1 MLPGSATRNRSAIGA
16 LGAVLL
22 TGSMGVAH
30 LDAQALR
37 ATIFGTV
44 KDVSGATM
52 PGVTI
57 EARNAGTGV
66 VETVVTNDQGRFT
79 LPDLP
84 LGTYTVQAALAG
96 FQTVVRKDLALTV
109 GSQTV
114 VDFSLPIGQV
124 QETVTVTGESPIVD
138 TTSAA
143 VATRIEQK
151 QIAELPLNGRNF
163 AQLVTLSPGVTSI
176 SFAGSLFGRQPVYSV
191 AGGRPEGQAF
201 LLDNQNT
208 ANFWN
213 RAAGSGVLGTTLGV
227 EAIAE
232 FQALTNTYSAQFGGG
247 GAAINAI
254 TRSGA
259 NAVHGSVLEFVRNSA
274 FDARQFFDDPARPKP
289 PFSKHQFGGSVGGPI
304 KSDKAFFFVNYEGI
318 VQSLSETR
326 IATVPDANAHNGVI
340 PIGGVLTDVGVHP
353 AIRPVMDL
361 YPLPTDALG
370 GGVGQ
375 IGQVDATTGHE
386 HYMLERVDYTLSA
399 KDSLMARYVSDTAYL
414 FEPFSGSSIPLWPA
428 ANRTNNQ
435 YFMGEERRLLS
446 ASVINQMRF
455 GLVRTRELADNTGAV
470 PALAFFPGRMNGTV
484 TPAPNITTI
493 GANQLNPFDILQR
506 RYSVADDFYVSR
518 GSHSVSFGGSF
529 DRLATDINAPFQ
541 WGGVWTF
548 TSLQTFLQNQ
558 PASIVGALPGQDNA
572 YREFREN
579 DFTAYLQDEWRATA
593 QLTLNLGL
601 RYAPT
606 TNATVT
612 PGITL
617 VDPPQS
623 PAFTP
628 VGTVFAGNASLRNF
642 DPRLGIAYDPF
653 GDRRT
658 AIRAG
663 FGIFHNV
670 VAPRVYASAYYLN
683 PPYTIGRQDLSVVP
697 PAFPTPFTSV
707 VAALPTQSQGID
719 YQTRNTPYQEQWN
732 VNVQREV
739 LRSTVTIGYVG
750 SHSENLFKQ
759 RDVNPVGPATL
770 ADGTV
775 VYGVPRG
782 AVAGITPNAR
792 ANPKFSVLNTG
803 TAFATSDYRSLQMS
817 LNRRFDRGLQAQLAY
832 TLSKCT
838 DLSSGNF
845 GGEGGTASTNPYD
858 PGYDKGLCGFN
869 RTHVVRAS
877 GVFALPFSGNQFV
890 EGWLVSAILSYTSG
904 SPFTP
909 AIGFD
914 QSGLGT
920 AAQRPNLASGRTIET
935 VVTGGINRWFDP
947 TAFTLPAPGALGHAG
962 RNSLTGPDFMT
973 LDLALQ
979 KTIRIG
985 AALRRAQSGPS
996 IQLRAE
1002 GFNLTNRTNF
1012 GQPSANVF
1020 VQAPNGGGTYSPTA
1034 GRITTL
1040 AGTARQIQFAVK
1052 VVF

>member
-1 MLPGSATRNRSAIGA
+1 MRPGSTTRQRAAICA
-16 LGAVLL
+16 LGLL
-22 TGSMGVAH
+22 VIGSPGAAR
-30 LDAQALR
+30 LEAQAVR

-44 KDVSGATM
+44 KDTSGLTITGVAIEVKNTAT
-52 PGVTI
+52 GVTQ
-57 EARNAGTGV
+57 
-66 VETVVTNDQGRFT
+66 TVVTNDQGRYT

-84 LGTYTVQAALAG
+84 LGQYDVQASLAG
-96 FQTVVRKDLALTV
+96 FQTVVHKGLTLTV
-109 GSQTV
+109 GSQNV
-114 VDFSLPIGQV
+114 VDFSLPVGQV
-124 QETVTVTGESPIVD
+124 EETVTVAGESPLVD

-151 QIAELPLNGRNF
+151 QIADLPLNGRNF
-163 AQLVTLSPGVTSI
+163 AQLITLSPGVTSI
-176 SFAGSLFGRQPVYSV
+176 TFTGSLFGRQPVYSV

-232 FQALTNTYSAQFGGG
+232 FQTLTNTYSAQFGGG

-259 NAVHGSVLEFVRNSA
+259 NAVHGSTLEFVRNSA

-289 PFSKHQFGGSVGGPI
+289 PFSKHQFGGSLGGPI
-304 KSDKAFFFVNYEGI
+304 SPDKAFFFLNYEGI
-318 VQSLSETR
+318 VQRLSETR
-326 IATVPDANAHNGVI
+326 IATVPDQNAHNGLI
-340 PIGGVLTDVGVHP
+340 PIAGALTNIGVNP
-353 AIRPVMDL
+353 AVKPVLDL
-361 YPLPTDALG
+361 YPLPSTALG

-375 IGQVDATTGHE
+375 VSAVDTTRGHE
-386 HYMLERVDYTLSA
+386 HYALGRIDYTLSA
-399 KDSLMARYVSDTAYL
+399 KDSLLARYVADTASL
-414 FEPFSGSSIPLWPA
+414 VEPFSGSNIPLWPA
-428 ANRTNNQ
+428 TNKTNNQ
-435 YFMGEERRLLS
+435 YFLTEARRLIS
-446 ASVINQMRF
+446 SSVINQVRF
-455 GLVRTRELADNTGAV
+455 GVVRTRELADNTGSVA
-470 PALAFFPGRMNGTV
+470 ALEFFPNRMNGTV
-484 TPAPNITTI
+484 TPAPNITTV
-493 GANQLNPFDILQR
+493 GANQLNPFDLLQR
-506 RYSVADDFYVSR
+506 RYSVADDLYMNR
-518 GSHSVSFGGSF
+518 GNHGVTIGGSF
-529 DRLATDINAPFQ
+529 DRLETDINAPFQ

-548 TSLQTFLQNQ
+548 TSLQAFLLNQ
-558 PASIVGALPGQDNA
+558 PTSIVGALPGQDNA

-579 DFTAYLQDEWRATA
+579 DFTVYVQDEWKATPK
-593 QLTLNLGL
+593 LTLNLGL

-623 PAFTP
+623 PAFSP
-628 VGTVFAGNASLRNF
+628 VTTVFASNASLRNLA
-642 DPRLGIAYDPF
+642 PRLGVAFDPS

-663 FGIFHNV
+663 FGVFHNV

-697 PAFPTPFTSV
+697 PTFPTPFTSV

-732 VNVQREV
+732 VNVQRE
-739 LRSTVTIGYVG
+739 LFSSTLVTVGYVG

-759 RDVNPVGPATL
+759 RDLNPVTPSKL

-775 VYGVPRG
+775 VYGIPRG
-782 AVAGITPNAR
+782 AIAGVTPNPR
-792 ANPKFSVLNTG
+792 VNPNFSVLNTG
-803 TAFATSDYRSLQMS
+803 TSFATSDYRSLQLS
-817 LNRRFDRGLQAQLAY
+817 LNRRFRRNLQTQLAY
-832 TLSKCT
+832 TLSRCT

-858 PGYDKGLCGFN
+858 AGYDRGPCGFN
-869 RTHVVRAS
+869 RTHVTRAS
-877 GVFALPFSGNQFV
+877 GVFALPFTGNRFA
-890 EGWLVSAILSYTSG
+890 EGWLVSGILNYTSG
-904 SPFTP
+904 APFTP

-920 AAQRPNLASGRTIET
+920 GGQRPNLAPGRSLDGI
-935 VVTGGINRWFDP
+935 VTGDINRWFDP
-947 TAFTLPAPGALGHAG
+947 LAFALPPPGTLGTVG

-973 LDLALQ
+973 IDLALQ
-979 KTIRIG
+979 KSVRLG
-985 AALRRAQSGPS
+985 GSSGNGGSS

-1002 GFNLTNRTNF
+1002 AFNVTNRTNF
-1012 GQPSANVF
+1012 GQPGANVF

-1040 AGTARQIQFAVK
+1040 ASTARQIQLAVK
-1052 VVF
+1052 FLF

>member
-1 MLPGSATRNRSAIGA
+1 MLPGSAIRNRSAIGA

-22 TGSMGVAH
+22 TGSMGVAR

-114 VDFSLPIGQV
+114 VDFSLPVGQV
-124 QETVTVTGESPIVD
+124 EETVTVTGESPIVD

-151 QIAELPLNGRNF
+151 QIAELPLNGGNF

-201 LLDNQNT
+201 LLDYQNT

-259 NAVHGSVLEFVRNSA
+259 NAVHGSMLEFVRNSA

-304 KSDKAFFFVNYEGI
+304 KPDKAFFFVNYEGI

-340 PIGGVLTDVGVHP
+340 PIGGVLTNVGVHP
-353 AIRPVMDL
+353 AIRPVLDL
-361 YPLPTDALG
+361 YPLPTAALG

-386 HYMLERVDYTLSA
+386 HYMLERVDYTLSS
-399 KDSLMARYVSDTAYL
+399 KDALMARYVSDTAYL
-414 FEPFSGSSIPLWPA
+414 FEPFSGSNIPLWPA
-428 ANRTNNQ
+428 TNRTINQ

-484 TPAPNITTI
+484 TPDPTITTI

-558 PASIVGALPGQDNA
+558 PASIVRALPGQDNA

-579 DFTAYLQDEWRATA
+579 DFAAYLRDGWRPAS
-593 QLTLNLGL
+593 QLTLHLGL

-606 TNATVT
+606 TNATVI
-612 PGITL
+612 P
-617 VDPPQS
+617 
-623 PAFTP
+623 
-628 VGTVFAGNASLRNF
+628 
-642 DPRLGIAYDPF
+642 
-653 GDRRT
+653 
-658 AIRAG
+658 
-663 FGIFHNV
+663 
-670 VAPRVYASAYYLN
+670 
-683 PPYTIGRQDLSVVP
+683 
-697 PAFPTPFTSV
+697 
-707 VAALPTQSQGID
+707 
-719 YQTRNTPYQEQWN
+719 
-732 VNVQREV
+732 
-739 LRSTVTIGYVG
+739 
-750 SHSENLFKQ
+750 
-759 RDVNPVGPATL
+759 
-770 ADGTV
+770 
-775 VYGVPRG
+775 
-782 AVAGITPNAR
+782 
-792 ANPKFSVLNTG
+792 
-803 TAFATSDYRSLQMS
+803 
-817 LNRRFDRGLQAQLAY
+817 
-832 TLSKCT
+832 
-838 DLSSGNF
+838 
-845 GGEGGTASTNPYD
+845 
-858 PGYDKGLCGFN
+858 
-869 RTHVVRAS
+869 
-877 GVFALPFSGNQFV
+877 
-890 EGWLVSAILSYTSG
+890 
-904 SPFTP
+904 
-909 AIGFD
+909 
-914 QSGLGT
+914 
-920 AAQRPNLASGRTIET
+920 
-935 VVTGGINRWFDP
+935 
-947 TAFTLPAPGALGHAG
+947 
-962 RNSLTGPDFMT
+962 
-973 LDLALQ
+973 
-979 KTIRIG
+979 
-985 AALRRAQSGPS
+985 
-996 IQLRAE
+996 
-1002 GFNLTNRTNF
+1002 
-1012 GQPSANVF
+1012 
-1020 VQAPNGGGTYSPTA
+1020 
-1034 GRITTL
+1034 
-1040 AGTARQIQFAVK
+1040 
-1052 VVF
+1052 